1 MYAVQPASSAPQS
14 HAGDTLQSEIAD
26 AITTLEHLAVR
37 AAHAQEPCAQILF
50 RTAELLRI
58 AVIKR

>member
-1 MYAVQPASSAPQS
+1 MYAVPSAP
-14 HAGDTLQSEIAD
+14 AALEINTGDMLQKDIEG
-26 AITTLEHLAVR
+26 AITTLEHLAAR
-37 AAHAQEPCAQILF
+37 AAYAQEPCAQILF